1 MPPIFEDASMM
12 SSYTSKGFQASSILG
27 RVKLF
32 IFQRLHPENAQVLAS
47 VYGCYTILTYYNESV
62 KMHCVLPLQL
72 NNTEQRDMSLLKNH
86 WLLSQYH
93 ILLAK
98 ERVTKTVH

>member
-62 KMHCVLPLQL
+62 KNSLCPPLLQL
-72 NNTEQRDMSLLKNH
+72 NNTEQRDMSLLKNY
-86 WLLSQYH
+86 WLLS
-93 ILLAK
+93 
-98 ERVTKTVH
+98 